1 MRLSLCL
8 PLVALPVAG
17 LADCPA
23 EGQMPSRILYAD
35 GKVEEAPLVAN
46 DVFEVTSTDVDG
58 TVTIYSAK
66 YGIYFENL
74 ISGETAMMWT
84 WTEPERVPASML
96 PVGEDQ
102 VFMAK
107 ITSVDDGMMLD
118 VRYTYTSRGPETL
131 VVGDCEVPVIRLDE
145 RQDFLDGSGSIVS
158 QLWID
163 PERMLILKT
172 ERDKLDA
179 AQAVV
184 GHKASLATGFEL

>member
-8 PLVALPVAG
+8 ALAG
-17 LADCPA
+17 WPFVVLADCPA

-35 GKVEEAPLVAN
+35 GMVEEGPLVA
-46 DVFEVTSTDVDG
+46 DDLFEVTSTDPDG

-84 WTEPERVPASML
+84 WADAERVPASRL

-102 VFMAK
+102 VFTAT
-107 ITSVDDGMMLD
+107 ITSVDGGMSLD
-118 VRYTYTSRGPETL
+118 VRYTYTSRGAETL

-179 AQAVV
+179 TQTVV
-184 GHKASLATGFEL
+184 DHKASLATGFEL